1 MEDQGKSNFSRRD
14 EEMIQKIEDKLVIS
28 STIYLQRSL
37 EFIPS
42 ILYKLHTT
50 CEVGRITFS

>member
-14 EEMIQKIEDKLVIS
+14 KEMIQKIKDKLVIS
-28 STIYLQRSL
+28 STIHLQRSL

-42 ILYKLHTT
+42 ILYNLHNT
-50 CEVGRITFS
+50 CEVGRVTFS

>member
-14 EEMIQKIEDKLVIS
+14 EEMIQKIKDKLVIS
-28 STIYLQRSL
+28 STIHLQRSL
-37 EFIPS
+37 EFISS
-42 ILYKLHTT
+42 ILYNLHNT